1 MGAVVS
7 FLGGSIISVIREI
20 CIQVKNFYVYILPYT
35 LNYIGIPLFVLGLLM
50 AVGFVGSNILMFILF
65 MILGYYFIKG
75 TLFSSPYAKSYKM
88 QVSNVSN
95 NDYAKTL

>member
-1 MGAVVS
+1 MGAIVS
-7 FLGGSIISVIREI
+7 FLGGSIINIIREVI
-20 CIQVKNFYVYILPYT
+20 IQIKNFYVYVLPYT

-50 AVGFVGSNILMFILF
+50 AIGFVGSNILMFILF

-75 TLFSSPYAKSYKM
+75 TIFSSPYSKSYKM